1 MHLLSVYASFLAH
14 TMSRQRVN
22 KQSVRERRHMLER
35 FVYIRIPRFVVG
47 EASIESGSRHR
58 LLFMAAPDPLLAAD
72 NFFSLFF

>member
-1 MHLLSVYASFLAH
+1 MIPPTCKQTECTRTTAH
-14 TMSRQRVN
+14 VG
-22 KQSVRERRHMLER
+22 V
-35 FVYIRIPRFVVG
+35 VYIRIPRFVVG